1 MIEVPD
7 WAEQNVSRETLADL
21 QQYADLLLK
30 WNPKINLVSK
40 SDAGD
45 LWKRHIWDSV
55 QVFEVSSPVSDWV
68 DLGSGGG
75 FPALVCAIL
84 AKRAQAKT
92 HFTLI
97 ESDARKCAFL
107 RTVART
113 LSLDVTVFA
122 ERVEKIDPI
131 GAEIVSAR
139 ALTALPDL
147 LGYVARHISPT
158 GAAILPKGENWE
170 KEVDQALEIWNFQY
184 QAIPSQ
190 TNPDAAILVIKDLAR
205 A

>member
-55 QVFEVSSPVSDWV
+55 QVFDVSSPVSDWV

-84 AKRAQAKT
+84 AKRAQTKT